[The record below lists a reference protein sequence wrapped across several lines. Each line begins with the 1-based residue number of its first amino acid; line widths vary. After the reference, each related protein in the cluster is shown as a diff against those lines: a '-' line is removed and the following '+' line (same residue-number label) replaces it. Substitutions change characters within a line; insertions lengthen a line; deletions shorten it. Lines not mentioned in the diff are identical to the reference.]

1 MKIYHGSKAII
12 KKPLYKGSEIN
23 NDYGPAF
30 YTTIDFENACIWASK
45 NNSVGYVNEY
55 EISFDDLKIL
65 DLTNKD
71 KYSVL
76 NWIAILLSNR
86 SLEHSFS
93 LLNRDKIKKIIDKY
107 AINLEEY
114 DVVIG
119 YRADDAYFRF
129 PKEFVIGNLS
139 LEDLEEI
146 FRLGSLGT
154 QYVFVSQK
162 AIDKLKF
169 KKATLVD
176 EKYVGRYFKQVK
188 DATSLFD
195 EILKKSIDGRVGT
208 RIGDLLK

>member
-12 KKPLYKGSEIN
+12 EKPLYKGSEIN

-30 YTTIDFENACIWASK
+30 YTTTNYEDACIWASK
-45 NNSVGYVNEY
+45 NNTSCYVNEY
-55 EISFDDLKIL
+55 EINLNGLKIL
-65 DLTNKD
+65 DLTNKE

-93 LLNRDKIKKIIDKY
+93 MLNRDKIKKIISKY
-107 AINLEEY
+107 GLNLNDY

-139 LEDLEEI
+139 LEDLEEV
-146 FRLGSLGT
+146 FKLGSLGK
-154 QYVFVSQK
+154 QFVLVSQK
-162 AIDKLKF
+162 AIDKLIF
-169 KKATLVD
+169 KKASLTN

-188 DATSLFD
+188 DATTLFD
-195 EILKKSIDGRVGT
+195 EILKKSINDEVGT

>member
-30 YTTIDFENACIWASK
+30 YATIDFENACIWASK

-93 LLNRDKIKKIIDKY
+93 LLNRDKIKRIIDKY

-129 PKEFVIGNLS
+129 PKEFFIGNLS

-176 EKYVGRYFKQVK
+176 EKYIGRYFKQVK